1 MIKLLVDIFQVN
13 NDDLEVTSKSFNE
26 VVSFDD
32 LFLELTNLL
41 LEINVFYDNRI
52 VLLLHAIQYL
62 SELFNR

>member
-13 NDDLEVTSKSFNE
+13 NDDLEVTSKSFNK